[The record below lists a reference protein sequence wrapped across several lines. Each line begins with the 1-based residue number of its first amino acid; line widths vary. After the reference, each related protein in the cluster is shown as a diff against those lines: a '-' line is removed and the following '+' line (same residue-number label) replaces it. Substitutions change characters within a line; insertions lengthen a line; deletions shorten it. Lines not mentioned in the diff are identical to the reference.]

1 MAALDPTVI
10 LAPTASPFTLVPIIK
25 DLVRTRFP
33 VPGSIFL
40 VEGIEVAPLSK
51 TGRWQVV
58 RLILGDGELCI
69 QALLSDTMHRF
80 VHSHEVSVGTYVRV
94 DDFQFRTSDTLEEHG
109 AAKKMIF
116 LVVHDLSTV
125 GWNRSVQDLFE
136 QQRQQHE
143 QQQQPPEQHGQ
154 QQPSEKH
161 EMPVLEETIVPSIE
175 QSPARKTALPPRSAP
190 STPTKPHPSRK
201 SRPRRQGLVQNNS
214 AADAFDKFEDL
225 AFSHRKSSKTP
236 TKSPAKPSSVSTS
249 EKRPMIPIALPR
261 DWHDVQTPLKLTTL
275 RSIPNLPYQQNW
287 SCNILAIITY
297 LSPVEAS
304 HLPPYKQRTARI
316 ADPSTAKQVLLTVF
330 LNPEEF
336 NPSVGNAVLL
346 IGVKNHRFDGGSLK
360 KYASDTIR
368 EKWWMEDPWE
378 LKWCDVRGIKAWW
391 AEMEAYLVTQIAEEV
406 VI

>member
-1 MAALDPTVI
+1 MAALDPSVTI
-10 LAPTASPFTLVPIIK
+10 APTASPFTLVPLIK

-33 VPGSIFL
+33 VSGSIFL
-40 VEGIEVAPLSK
+40 VEGIEVASLTK

-58 RLILGDGELCI
+58 RLLLGDGELCI

-80 VHSHEVSVGTYVRV
+80 VHSGEVSVGTYVRA
-94 DDFQFRTSDTLEEHG
+94 DDFQFRTSDSLDVDG
-109 AAKKMIF
+109 ASKKMVF

-125 GWNRSVQDLFE
+125 GWNRSVQHLSR
-136 QQRQQHE
+136 QQRQQQPE
-143 QQQQPPEQHGQ
+143 QQQSEQYEAAL
-154 QQPSEKH
+154 S
-161 EMPVLEETIVPSIE
+161 EETTVSSIDR
-175 QSPARKTALPPRSAP
+175 SPTRKPASPPKSVP
-190 STPTKPHPSRK
+190 STPTKAPLLRK
-201 SRPRRQGLVQNNS
+201 SKPSLQGLAQRNS
-214 AADAFDKFEDL
+214 AADAFEKFEVL
-225 AFSHRKSSKTP
+225 AFPHQKSPKTP
-236 TKSPAKPSSVSTS
+236 SKSPSKPSSMHGSA
-249 EKRPMIPIALPR
+249 KQPMIPIALAR

-316 ADPSTAKQVLLTVF
+316 ADPSTAKQVHLTVF

-336 NPSVGNAVLL
+336 NPIVGNAVLL
-346 IGVKNHRFDGGSLK
+346 IGVKNHKYDGGSLK

-378 LKWCDVRGIKAWW
+378 LKWCDVGGIKAWW
-391 AEMEAYLVTQIAEEV
+391 AEMEAYLATQKADEV
-406 VI
+406 MA